1 MSNRTIPMKTM
12 IIAAAL
18 ALSTFATAVSAHTVQ
33 QKPIAKPDWAKQA
46 FDSTNN
52 R

>member
-1 MSNRTIPMKTM
+1 MKTM

-18 ALSTFATAVSAHTVQ
+18 ALATTAASAHTTQ
-33 QKPIAKPDWAKQA
+33 QKPVAMADWAKQA
-46 FDSTNN
+46 FDSANS

>member
-1 MSNRTIPMKTM
+1 MKSM

-18 ALSTFATAVSAHTVQ
+18 ALSTFATAASAHTAS

-46 FDSTNN
+46 FDAANSK
-52 R
+52 